1 MWNRFLQVF
10 HFNWHYNVL
19 RLQSDNLPILY
30 RYRQRALWTYLT
42 CTLRQ
47 LTFSTTVDTTNSY
60 TVQPWGLQFLLLLQ
74 KIVMQN
80 IEESALSTFWQTIPL
95 YNRSDEGLTLET
107 SGFFLRWLIYVFNSV
122 VNTKLPLWLR
132 YVDDTLTA
140 VPLDEI
146 EAFHHHKTLTY
157 SLPER

>member
-42 CTLRQ
+42 CALRQ

-74 KIVMQN
+74 KLWCRT
-80 IEESALSTFWQTIPL
+80 SRKALFRLSDRQYLFTIA
-95 YNRSDEGLTLET
+95 LTKGYG
-107 SGFFLRWLIYVFNSV
+107 SKRQFFFLRWLIYVFNSV